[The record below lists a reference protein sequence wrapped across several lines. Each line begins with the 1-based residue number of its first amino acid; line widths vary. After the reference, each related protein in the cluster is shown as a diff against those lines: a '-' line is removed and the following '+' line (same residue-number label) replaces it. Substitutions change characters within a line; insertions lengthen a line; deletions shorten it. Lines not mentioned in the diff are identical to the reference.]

1 MVNPLTRM
9 TAQHRAIR
17 TDSQR
22 REKVD
27 VPRDDSALDVL
38 QLALRRMRMPVLLVV
53 LVFSISVIG
62 LSLMPGV
69 DAEGNPHRLT
79 LFDSLYFMSYTATTI
94 GFGEI
99 PYSFTIYQRMWAVS
113 YTHLTLPTKA

>member
-1 MVNPLTRM
+1 MVNPLARM

-27 VPRDDSALDVL
+27 VPLDDSALDVL

-69 DAEGNPHRLT
+69 DAEGDPHRLT

-99 PYSFTIYQRMWAVS
+99 PYLSLI
-113 YTHLTLPTKA
+113 HI